1 MTAPRPAAL
10 PGALPEGERVLWQGA
25 PDWKAL
31 ASGALHVRKIA
42 LYFAVLL
49 AWYVASSL
57 QDGAAARD
65 VALGTL
71 RFVAV
76 ALVPL
81 VLLSG
86 YAYLA
91 GRMTAYTIT
100 TRRVV
105 LRFGVVLPMSV
116 NLPFSRIEAADLK
129 LAADGTGDIAMRL
142 APTRERL
149 SWVVLWPNARPW
161 RFGRAEPALRA
172 VPQAAMVAQVL
183 ARALAASAQ
192 APAPLQADAAP
203 AARRGGPAA
212 ATA

>member
-172 VPQAAMVAQVL
+172 VPQAAMVAQML